1 MVRRNVLWILAD
13 ELRASALSCYGG
25 AFGPVATPQIDRLA
39 AAGKRFGRH
48 YANAPVCV
56 PARTSLLTGRSPE
69 RTGVYFNEGAWPSYP
84 LPVRH
89 PTFPEHL
96 ADHGWRT
103 ASFGKSHLHPAYRPW
118 QESDETGSGMG
129 DFAAL
134 VPAAR
139 LQAIVPAGIPAAVGG
154 VFPDDIPYPPEA
166 VTRNA
171 LDWLSRAAAGGAP
184 FLLRVSYLQP
194 HTPVFPPARF
204 RSRQRAADWPGHALP
219 RGEGSLYERSFA
231 AIVGGPALTQDEMAQ
246 AQADYHALV
255 AWLDGE
261 VGRLLDALD
270 ALGLAATTAVVL
282 NSDHG
287 ASLGED
293 GLLSKV
299 VFAPQSQRLPMILR
313 APWAVPA
320 GAVDDSLSE
329 AVDLARTVCALAG
342 VAPDPGFEGRSLL
355 DGPPPGMVFG
365 VVGNGAPGSRASS
378 AANVGLW
385 PDGRGWPRRACLR
398 TRRWRFD
405 MNIRQDGA
413 PVRPENEDAFLADS
427 LADPG
432 EGVNLAADPAHA
444 ARVAAFRRLLL
455 DRAAGALEPAFVPAY
470 SAAEVGAFAPP
481 RLDGGG
487 TSA

>member
-1 MVRRNVLWILAD
+1 MVRRNILWILAD

-25 AFGPVATPQIDRLA
+25 AWGPVSTPHIDRLA
-39 AAGKRFGRH
+39 AGGTLFGRH
-48 YANAPVCV
+48 YANSPVCV
-56 PARTSLLTGRSPE
+56 PARTSFLTGRAPE
-69 RTGVYFNEGAWPSYP
+69 RTGVYFNEGAWPSFP

-89 PTFPEHL
+89 LTFPEHL
-96 ADHGWRT
+96 AAHGWRT
-103 ASFGKSHLHPAYRPW
+103 ASFGKAHLHAAYRPW
-118 QESDETGSGMG
+118 QECDETGSGMG

-134 VPAAR
+134 VPADR
-139 LQAIVPAGIPAAVGG
+139 LQAIVPAGIPSPVGG
-154 VFPDDIPYPPEA
+154 VFPDDLPYPAEA

-171 LDWLSRAAAGGAP
+171 LDWLSRAAAEGAP

-194 HTPVFPPARF
+194 HTPVLPPARF
-204 RSRQRAADWPGHALP
+204 RCRQRAADWPGHRLP
-219 RGEGSLYERSFA
+219 RGGGSLYERTFA
-231 AIVGGPALTQDEMAQ
+231 AIVGGPDLTQEEMAQ

-255 AWLDGE
+255 EWLDGE
-261 VGRLLDALD
+261 VGRLVEAVD

-282 NSDHG
+282 TSDHG
-287 ASLGED
+287 ASLGEN

-299 VFAPQSQRLPMILR
+299 VFAPQSQRVPMILR

-320 GAVDDSLSE
+320 GAVDDGLGE

-342 VAPDPGFEGRSLL
+342 VEPDAGFEGRSLL
-355 DGPPPGMVFG
+355 DGPPPEMVFS
-365 VVGNGAPGSRASS
+365 VVGNGAEGSRASS

-405 MNIRQDGA
+405 MNIRQDGG

-427 LADPG
+427 LDDPD
-432 EGVNLAADPAHA
+432 ERKNLACRPAEA
-444 ARVAAFRRLLL
+444 GRVAAFRRILL

-487 TSA
+487 NPA